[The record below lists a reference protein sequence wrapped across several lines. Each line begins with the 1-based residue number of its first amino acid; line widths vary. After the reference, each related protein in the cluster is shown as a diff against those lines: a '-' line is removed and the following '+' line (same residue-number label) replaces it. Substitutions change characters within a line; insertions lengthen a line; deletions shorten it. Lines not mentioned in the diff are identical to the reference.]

1 MRGRGKLPLR
11 AIPRPNPEIE
21 RTATGHGPVVSY
33 KLSPEELERM
43 TYNGLTKQALLEAVA
58 AGETL
63 SSIEKAYGLKYNAI
77 YNLVKKWELKGI
89 TPERAREL
97 LVGTQAS
104 ASDDPEKE
112 PAAEPADVQALKA
125 DNQRMAERIADLEWH
140 LEIAACNLARYESEK
155 RVKSASSI
163 FDKLDPVIELLS
175 DLAQLKTPALQ
186 SVIEERQRQNAKWGE
201 QNHPLAAWVSILGEE
216 YGELCEAVNET
227 IFNNGP
233 EAREKGGHAN
243 IRAEAVQVA
252 AVAVQI
258 VEMLDRAK
266 EPQF

>member
-1 MRGRGKLPLR
+1 M
-11 AIPRPNPEIE
+11 
-21 RTATGHGPVVSY
+21 S
-33 KLSPEELERM
+33 
-43 TYNGLTKQALLEAVA
+43 YNGLTRQALIEAVA

-63 SSIEKAYGLKYNAI
+63 SSVEKAYGLKYNAI
-77 YNLVKKWELKGI
+77 YNLVKEWGLQGI
-89 TPERAREL
+89 TPEKAQEL
-97 LVGTQAS
+97 L
-104 ASDDPEKE
+104 
-112 PAAEPADVQALKA
+112 AAD
-125 DNQRMAERIADLEWH
+125 
-140 LEIAACNLARYESEK
+140 
-155 RVKSASSI
+155 KSANNRIPSISSA
-163 FDKLDPVIELLS
+163 FDKLGPVIELLS

-252 AVAVQI
+252 AVAVQL
-258 VEMLDRAK
+258 VEMLDRNGH
-266 EPQF
+266 E

>member
-21 RTATGHGPVVSY
+21 RMTAGHGPVVSY
-33 KLSPEELERM
+33 KLSPEELEKLNN
-43 TYNGLTKQALLEAVA
+43 NGLTKQALLEAVA

-89 TPERAREL
+89 SPEKAREL
-97 LVGTQAS
+97 LKAQKPPDAVEGKDKPVIEANKCVPSVSS
-104 ASDDPEKE
+104 A
-112 PAAEPADVQALKA
+112 
-125 DNQRMAERIADLEWH
+125 
-140 LEIAACNLARYESEK
+140 
-155 RVKSASSI
+155 
-163 FDKLDPVIELLS
+163 FDKLGPVIELLS

-233 EAREKGGHAN
+233 EAREKGGHTN

-258 VEMLDRAK
+258 VEMLDRNEAV
-266 EPQF
+266 